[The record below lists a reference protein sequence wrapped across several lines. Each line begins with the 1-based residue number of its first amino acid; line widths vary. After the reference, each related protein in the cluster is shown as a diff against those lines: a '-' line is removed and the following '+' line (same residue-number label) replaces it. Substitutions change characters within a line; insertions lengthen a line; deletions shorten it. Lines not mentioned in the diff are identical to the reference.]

1 MTANR
6 LPPALAACRPKA
18 GRRGPAAGSVTLEAA
33 IAVLG
38 LLALLG
44 LAIAAG
50 RIAVAGGA
58 VEEAARD
65 AARQASIARDAPAA
79 EARAVAAARATLG
92 NQGLACVSLRVRV
105 DTSGFAV
112 PVGRPARVGA
122 TVTCV
127 ADLSKLAVPGMPGR
141 RALTATFTSPL
152 DTYRERQ

>member
-1 MTANR
+1 MR
-6 LPPALAACRPKA
+6 RRS
-18 GRRGPAAGSVTLEAA
+18 GRGRVSGGSATLEAT
-33 IAVLG
+33 IVVLG
-38 LLALLG
+38 LLVLLG
-44 LAIAAG
+44 LAIASG
-50 RIAVAGGA
+50 WVAVAGGA

-65 AARQASIARDAPAA
+65 AARQASIARDADTAQ
-79 EARAVAAARATLG
+79 ARAIEAAHATLA
-92 NQGLACVSLRVRV
+92 NQGLACASLRVRV

-127 ADLSKLAVPGMPGR
+127 ADLSRLAVPGLPGR

>member
-1 MTANR
+1 MTAPTGPSAVDPPRRRAR
-6 LPPALAACRPKA
+6 LAT
-18 GRRGPAAGSVTLEAA
+18 GSATLEAA

-44 LAIAAG
+44 LAIAGG

-65 AARQASIARDAPAA
+65 AARQASIARDAGTA
-79 EARAVAAARATLG
+79 EARAAAAARATLD
-92 NQGLACVSLRVRV
+92 NQGLACISLRVRV
-105 DTSGFAV
+105 DTSGFTV
-112 PVGRPARVGA
+112 PVGQPARVGA

-152 DTYRERQ
+152 DTYRERR